1 MKSTDVAKKKQISSA
16 VFIESVLCQKWSNLN
31 YYYLRLGIVQS
42 PPPPR
47 PPEKDNSVIIYSHSG
62 YSKPLVNL
70 HNTNVDVF

>member
-1 MKSTDVAKKKQISSA
+1 MKSTDVAKKKQIFNA
-16 VFIESVLCQKWSNLN
+16 VFIESVLCQKLSNLN
-31 YYYLRLGIVQS
+31 YYYLRLGIVH
-42 PPPPR
+42 